1 MIKWVYR
8 CSGCHIYPSYGNGV
22 ILSWKSLVGKFEN
35 PYCGRD
41 VSEWQW
47 KVKPL
52 SVKATGLY
60 SWSSPS
66 ITRITSAPKRWI
78 PPPQC
83 LFYPKLN
90 LAGAAPFFISLNRV
104 EPVATVPPAMKASC
118 DKDDLL
124 GVWVI
129 KPCTPCCSGHT
140 HLNVCSVSSHL
151 QLSWHG
157 LDAQP
162 SVNNNINNCNII
174 VTAIQ

>member
-1 MIKWVYR
+1 MIKRVYN

-104 EPVATVPPAMKASC
+104 EPVATVPPAMKASWQRWLTRSMSYQPVYTV
-118 DKDDLL
+118 LL
-124 GVWVI
+124 WTHTSKCMLCILTSTVI
-129 KPCTPCCSGHT
+129 
-140 HLNVCSVSSHL
+140 VARVRR
-151 QLSWHG
+151 
-157 LDAQP
+157 
-162 SVNNNINNCNII
+162 
-174 VTAIQ
+174 TALCKQ